1 MCSKVFGG
9 DGRWQ
14 IGVIW
19 GRFPFNVTYP
29 DMNGTTTTTT
39 KYSPEQ
45 TLGWFFSQKTLQKC
59 WKMKPQWI
67 WCRVKFQMNGLRCL
81 QINQWFFCSTCLRC
95 PFLPQFVGPGFPG
108 SPGPGLPRLALWEF
122 APWLRPVDFEWPSE
136 VVEVVGITWPTVG
149 RCWELWRCSNWE
161 IPQPQSSPTC
171 GLCSQENADIL
182 WDEIRLQNLRQSQ
195 ILQKLIVWLYYA
207 LLVEVLSWIEGTGKM
222 QCSTHRQEIL
232 PLGPPV
238 PEPLLPASAPMPA
251 PFAGGRGY
259 GPQRNHPWMARHGN
273 FVDGRWLIIMMN
285 AHCHDG
291 CDVVR
296 CPEGFMYDNLRLVN
310 ILSSVR
316 LIWFSQSLCDFD
328 MQHVLS
334 DSWFGRSCLPHLLQS
349 KQSATASC
357 SRQGVLRFKQSCL
370 LDHPLHSWDSWFQWK
385 HIFWLKGVEATNQE
399 S

>member
-1 MCSKVFGG
+1 
-9 DGRWQ
+9 
-14 IGVIW
+14 
-19 GRFPFNVTYP
+19 
-29 DMNGTTTTTT
+29 
-39 KYSPEQ
+39 
-45 TLGWFFSQKTLQKC
+45 
-59 WKMKPQWI
+59 
-67 WCRVKFQMNGLRCL
+67 
-81 QINQWFFCSTCLRC
+81 
-95 PFLPQFVGPGFPG
+95 
-108 SPGPGLPRLALWEF
+108 
-122 APWLRPVDFEWPSE
+122 
-136 VVEVVGITWPTVG
+136 
-149 RCWELWRCSNWE
+149 
-161 IPQPQSSPTC
+161 
-171 GLCSQENADIL
+171 
-182 WDEIRLQNLRQSQ
+182 
-195 ILQKLIVWLYYA
+195 
-207 LLVEVLSWIEGTGKM
+207 
-222 QCSTHRQEIL
+222 
-232 PLGPPV
+232 V

-296 CPEGFMYDNLRLVN
+296 CPEGLMYDNLRIVN